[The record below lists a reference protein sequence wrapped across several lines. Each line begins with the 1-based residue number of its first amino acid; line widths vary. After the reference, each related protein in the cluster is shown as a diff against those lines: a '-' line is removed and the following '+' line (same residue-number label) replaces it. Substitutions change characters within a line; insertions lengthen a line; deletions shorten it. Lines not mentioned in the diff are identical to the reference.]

1 MTRLRA
7 VKNWTRL
14 AALCATAAGSG
25 CASTGN
31 GAALPE
37 MAAEQARIV
46 IYRAPSPLALS
57 ATRPAVWVNDRNL
70 GPAFA
75 CAYRVIDTEPG
86 TYRVSIGDTVRRSV
100 DIDLEPGQTRYLHAF
115 VSTGA
120 DLREGGIEIADAEMA
135 ARLVP
140 RLNAIAVEADTR

>member
-1 MTRLRA
+1 MIRSLFA
-7 VKNWTRL
+7 KDPTRL
-14 AALCATAAGSG
+14 AVLCLTVAVSG
-25 CASTGN
+25 CASMGK
-31 GAALPE
+31 GAPLPAV
-37 MAAEQARIV
+37 AAEQSRIV

-57 ATRPAVWVNDRNL
+57 ATRPAVWIDDRKL

-75 CAYRVIDTEPG
+75 CAYRVIDTAPG

-100 DIDLEPGQTRYLHAF
+100 EIALEPGETRYLHAY

-120 DLREGGIEIADAEMA
+120 DLREGGIEVADAKMA

-140 RLNAIAVEADTR
+140 RLNAVAVDADPR